1 MWKMSSKNLS
11 ARQMKTQANYNLVL
25 NKSIELFNE
34 QGYDQT
40 TITDI
45 SRATGL
51 SNGSIY
57 HLFKGKDDILRQIYS
72 TRINVSLGLTN
83 DLTEK
88 VMDPYRY
95 LLQFM
100 LDTQELW
107 LSAGPML
114 LINKYRWVTSRTM
127 MGCSPIQREELLAFI
142 SLAQKRGTISNKSD
156 PASLVE
162 LLFTV
167 QRGILYGWTS
177 RDDFDIRQY
186 SKLFWPPIITEL
198 IKGNLSLGENES
210 LHS

>member
-1 MWKMSSKNLS
+1 MSSKNLS